1 MATIEMST
9 NSASTSNNGGT
20 GNKQLRGSLVT
31 LQNDIDLADAILQN
45 GGTAL
50 AANDIIEAI
59 AVPANTM
66 ILYAGFKVVTAMT
79 GTTTDS
85 ALHVGITGT
94 DVELFAASIDL
105 DGASV
110 GDITPPAGLSSGVV
124 ANVPAFTA
132 SADTL
137 DVEIHASSGT
147 ITGGIIRVFA
157 VCVLMDEV
165 SQSGSA
171 NEVDRDLLA

>member
-1 MATIEMST
+1 MATIAMST

-20 GNKQLRGSLVT
+20 GNKQLRGNLVT
-31 LQNDIDLADAILQN
+31 LQNDINLADAILQN

-59 AVPANTM
+59 AVPANTL
-66 ILYAGFKVVTAMT
+66 ILFAGFKVVTAME

-85 ALHVGITGT
+85 AIHVGITGT
-94 DVELFAASIDL
+94 DVDVFVASFDL

-110 GDITPPAGLSSGVV
+110 GAHTPPITSGGVCTQLPV
-124 ANVPAFTA
+124 YTA
-132 SADTL
+132 SADTI
-137 DVEIHASSGT
+137 DVEIETSGGT
-147 ITGGIIRVFA
+147 ITGGIIRVYA
-157 VCVLMDEV
+157 VCVLLDDV
-165 SQSGSA
+165 TQSSSA

>member
-1 MATIEMST
+1 MATISMST

-59 AVPANTM
+59 AVPANTL
-66 ILYAGFKVVTAMT
+66 ILHAGFEVVTAMA

-85 ALHVGITGT
+85 SIHVGITGT
-94 DVELFAASIDL
+94 DVDIFATAFDL

-110 GDITPPAGLSSGVV
+110 GDHTPAITSSGVCSNLPV
-124 ANVPAFTA
+124 FTA
-132 SADTL
+132 SADTI
-137 DVEIHASSGT
+137 DVEIHASGGT
-147 ITGGIIRVFA
+147 ITGGIIRVYA
-157 VCVLMDEV
+157 VCVMMDDV
-165 SQSGSA
+165 TQTTSA

>member
-1 MATIEMST
+1 MATITMST

-20 GNKQLRGSLVT
+20 GNKKLRGALTV
-31 LQNDIDLADAILQN
+31 LQNDLDMADAILQN

-50 AANDIIEAI
+50 AANDIIQAI

-66 ILYAGFKVVTAMT
+66 ILHAGFKVVSAME

-85 ALHVGITGT
+85 AFHIGITGT
-94 DVELFAASIDL
+94 DVDIFAASFDY

-110 GDITPPAGLSSGVV
+110 GDHTPAITSSGVCGNLPV
-124 ANVPAFTA
+124 FTA
-132 SADTL
+132 AADTL
-137 DVEIHASSGT
+137 DVEIQASSGT
-147 ITGGIIRVFA
+147 ITGGILRVYA
-157 VCVLMDEV
+157 VCIIMDDI

>member
-85 ALHVGITGT
+85 AIHVGITGT
-94 DVELFAASIDL
+94 DVDLFAASFDL

-124 ANVPAFTA
+124 AN
-132 SADTL
+132 
-137 DVEIHASSGT
+137 GT

>member
-1 MATIEMST
+1 MATISMST

-59 AVPANTM
+59 AVPANTL
-66 ILYAGFKVVTAMT
+66 ILFAGFKVVTAME
-79 GTTTDS
+79 GTTTGS
-85 ALHVGITGT
+85 AIHVGITGT
-94 DVELFAASIDL
+94 DVDVFVASFDL

-110 GDITPPAGLSSGVV
+110 GAHTPPITSGGVCTQLPV
-124 ANVPAFTA
+124 YTA
-132 SADTL
+132 SADTI
-137 DVEIHASSGT
+137 DVEIETSGGT
-147 ITGGIIRVFA
+147 ITGGIIRVYA
-157 VCVLMDEV
+157 VCVLLDDV
-165 SQSGSA
+165 TQSSSA

>member
-1 MATIEMST
+1 MATISMST

-59 AVPANTM
+59 AVPANTL
-66 ILYAGFKVVTAMT
+66 ILFAGFKVVTAME

-85 ALHVGITGT
+85 AIHVGITGT
-94 DVELFAASIDL
+94 DVDVFVASFDL

-110 GDITPPAGLSSGVV
+110 GAHTPPITSGGVCTQLPV
-124 ANVPAFTA
+124 YTA
-132 SADTL
+132 SADTI
-137 DVEIHASSGT
+137 DVEIETSGGT
-147 ITGGIIRVFA
+147 ITGGIIRVYA
-157 VCVLMDEV
+157 VCVLLDDV
-165 SQSGSA
+165 SQSSSA

>member
-1 MATIEMST
+1 MATISMST

-59 AVPANTM
+59 AVPAKHFDPTCRFRSSNCNGRYYYR
-66 ILYAGFKVVTAMT
+66 LFDPRWYHRNRRRYFATA
-79 GTTTDS
+79 
-85 ALHVGITGT
+85 
-94 DVELFAASIDL
+94 FDL

-110 GDITPPAGLSSGVV
+110 GDHTPAITSSGCM
-124 ANVPAFTA
+124 F
-132 SADTL
+132 
-137 DVEIHASSGT
+137 
-147 ITGGIIRVFA
+147 
-157 VCVLMDEV
+157 
-165 SQSGSA
+165 
-171 NEVDRDLLA
+171 

>member
-1 MATIEMST
+1 MATISMST

-20 GNKQLRGSLVT
+20 GNKQLRANMVT

-45 GGTAL
+45 SGTAL

-59 AVPANTM
+59 AVPANTL
-66 ILYAGFKVVTAMT
+66 ILHSGFKVVTAMT
-79 GTTTDS
+79 GTTSDS
-85 ALHVGITGT
+85 ALHIGITGT
-94 DVELFAASIDL
+94 DVDIFAASFDL

-110 GDITPPAGLSSGVV
+110 GAHTPAVTSSGVCSNLPV
-124 ANVPAFTA
+124 FTA
-132 SADTL
+132 SADTI

-147 ITGGIIRVFA
+147 ITGGIIRVYA
-157 VCVLMDEV
+157 VCLLMDDV

-171 NEVDRDLLA
+171 QEVDRDLLG

>member
-1 MATIEMST
+1 MATISMST

-20 GNKQLRGSLVT
+20 GNKQLRASMVT

-45 GGTAL
+45 SGTAL

-59 AVPANTM
+59 AVPAITL
-66 ILYAGFKVVTAMT
+66 ILHSGFKVVTAMT
-79 GTTTDS
+79 GTTSDS
-85 ALHVGITGT
+85 ALHIGITGT
-94 DVELFAASIDL
+94 DVDIFAASFDL

-110 GDITPPAGLSSGVV
+110 GAHTPAVTSSGVCSNLPV
-124 ANVPAFTA
+124 FTA
-132 SADTL
+132 SADTI

-147 ITGGIIRVFA
+147 ITGGIIRVYA
-157 VCVLMDEV
+157 VCLLMDDV

-171 NEVDRDLLA
+171 QEVDRDLLG

>member
-1 MATIEMST
+1 MATITMST

-66 ILYAGFKVVTAMT
+66 VLYAGFKVVTA
-79 GTTTDS
+79 TTDS

-94 DVELFAASIDL
+94 DVDLFAASFDL

-157 VCVLMDEV
+157 VCILMDEV

-171 NEVDRDLLA
+171 QEVDRDLLA

>member
-94 DVELFAASIDL
+94 DVDLFAASFDL
-105 DGASV
+105 DGASA

>member
-1 MATIEMST
+1 MST

-45 GGTAL
+45 RGTAL

-59 AVPANTM
+59 AVPANTL
-66 ILYAGFKVVTAMT
+66 ILFAGFKVVTAME

-85 ALHVGITGT
+85 AIHVGITGT
-94 DVELFAASIDL
+94 DVDVFVASFDL

-110 GDITPPAGLSSGVV
+110 GAHTPPITSGGVCTQLPV
-124 ANVPAFTA
+124 YTA
-132 SADTL
+132 SADTI
-137 DVEIHASSGT
+137 DVEIETSGGT
-147 ITGGIIRVFA
+147 ITGGIIRVYA
-157 VCVLMDEV
+157 VCVLLDDV
-165 SQSGSA
+165 TQSSSA

>member
-1 MATIEMST
+1 MATITMST

-66 ILYAGFKVVTAMT
+66 VLYAGFKVVT
-79 GTTTDS
+79 
-85 ALHVGITGT
+85 GITGT
-94 DVELFAASIDL
+94 DVDLFAASFDL

-157 VCVLMDEV
+157 VCILMDEV

-171 NEVDRDLLA
+171 QEVDRDLLA

>member
-1 MATIEMST
+1 MATISMST

-85 ALHVGITGT
+85 EFHVGITGT
-94 DVELFAASIDL
+94 DVDLFAASFDL
-105 DGASV
+105 DG
-110 GDITPPAGLSSGVV
+110 
-124 ANVPAFTA
+124 
-132 SADTL
+132 
-137 DVEIHASSGT
+137 ASSGT

-157 VCVLMDEV
+157 VCILMDEV

-171 NEVDRDLLA
+171 QEVDRDLLA

>member
-1 MATIEMST
+1 MATITMST

-59 AVPANTM
+59 AVPANTL
-66 ILYAGFKVVTAMT
+66 ILFAGFKVVTAME

-85 ALHVGITGT
+85 AIHVGITGT
-94 DVELFAASIDL
+94 DVDVFVASFDL

-110 GDITPPAGLSSGVV
+110 GAHTPPITSGGVCTQLPV
-124 ANVPAFTA
+124 YTA
-132 SADTL
+132 SADTI
-137 DVEIHASSGT
+137 DVEIETSGGT
-147 ITGGIIRVFA
+147 ITGGIIRVYA
-157 VCVLMDEV
+157 VCVLLDDV
-165 SQSGSA
+165 TQSSSA

>member
-1 MATIEMST
+1 
-9 NSASTSNNGGT
+9 
-20 GNKQLRGSLVT
+20 
-31 LQNDIDLADAILQN
+31 
-45 GGTAL
+45 
-50 AANDIIEAI
+50 
-59 AVPANTM
+59 M

-94 DVELFAASIDL
+94 DVDLFAASFDL
-105 DGASV
+105 DGASA

-124 ANVPAFTA
+124 ANVPSFTA
-132 SADTL
+132 SADTI

-157 VCVLMDEV
+157 VCILMDEV
-165 SQSGSA
+165 SQSSSA

>member
-1 MATIEMST
+1 MATITMST
-9 NSASTSNNGGT
+9 NSDSTSNNGGT

-85 ALHVGITGT
+85 AFHVGIT
-94 DVELFAASIDL
+94 
-105 DGASV
+105 
-110 GDITPPAGLSSGVV
+110 
-124 ANVPAFTA
+124 
-132 SADTL
+132 
-137 DVEIHASSGT
+137 
-147 ITGGIIRVFA
+147 
-157 VCVLMDEV
+157 
-165 SQSGSA
+165 
-171 NEVDRDLLA
+171 